1 MRTHGR
7 LVLAAC
13 ILVVCVSASHVVP
26 SVTTAYVKGRLQL
39 WLAADPPPAPADKP
53 DQPVS
58 LSSCAVRPPG
68 ELTFTVLP
76 ERPGPDNDAVL
87 KLLGD
92 YGKGLCGVQVQP
104 VSKAHAGT
112 WSLRAEFKAANAS
125 AASADAVVTVSEYSD
140 GVLPEKP
147 SVTEGGSGFT
157 LRLVTIGK
165 DLKFTTCG
173 VIPPWSSGA
182 VVPLEPGAAAAAGPD
197 ADRLRYFPGNGAA
210 GSLDKGWCAVEVV
223 GVRGKDG
230 GRWILEATVKDTGVV
245 RRGYTAVTVYT
256 PRMAISPSSEMNA
269 EQKETAVMRLVFAE
283 TRASGDVQWTGCQ
296 AVTPDGAVVQ
306 LSGQGPRTASS
317 TDETVRPSG
326 PAGVECGARIGPLEA
341 RHAGKWTLVG
351 EAGGEERSASARLAV
366 QEAYR
371 PSASNE
377 VSVMLGARNQP
388 LDCGPEKALFCEL
401 RDPAGAVATS
411 SAGPCRHTLER
422 VRTVHNGSW
431 TCSMLL
437 PGYSDAVNDTVV
449 LVLAD
454 PVRVVTGVV
463 VPAARTGRTVDAEP
477 PLVLQCRLA
486 GTRACPNAL
495 VYCRMDSPSGERHLL
510 KDGVV
515 GSGRYSYAGEGF
527 HRCDC
532 SMAISRPLA
541 PGDIGVWRCVMGF
554 QSSRRAGYVELPG
567 ADRSARDTSA
577 AGAGLVA
584 FRSPVDGVVT
594 PGAAATVGC
603 RAPGALAYCWL
614 RTPRG
619 ERLSVVDASS
629 ADGQPRYAGMGFE
642 FGECGVS
649 IPEASVANHSGTWR
663 CGVGLVGRGGPSID
677 LEVPVELTVSASLV
691 VPLEVRVVGATGHAA
706 TLGCRTLLGDAL
718 DYCRFQRPDG
728 LSVHLADAGLT
739 PDGDGSLRYR
749 YLGADGEGG
758 GLAEGYCRLA
768 IAALAEEDYGDWV
781 CAVRVAGEVRGRE
794 QTASVV
800 LEPSG
805 GVADAGVVGGAVA
818 AAVLLLAAA
827 SFVGYRRFRP
837 RLSRRS
843 PSISSSQTSDAP
855 MAPNLAAAS
864 LTTPR
869 GLSQPAVR
877 RTTTR
882 SSARVAATMMPST
895 RLPARMRGASGA
907 RALDE
912 AIGLEPLPRT
922 LPAAPEDSSSS
933 DVDVDVF
940 PAASRK
946 TQ

>member
-1 MRTHGR
+1 MLSSREQVAPAAARPPALAARAADRTGRHTRTARTAADMRTHGR

-13 ILVVCVSASHVVP
+13 ILVVSGVSASHVVP

-197 ADRLRYFPGNGAA
+197 ADRLRYFPGNA
-210 GSLDKGWCAVEVV
+210 
-223 GVRGKDG
+223 
-230 GRWILEATVKDTGVV
+230 
-245 RRGYTAVTVYT
+245 

-677 LEVPVELTVSASLV
+677 LEVPVELTVS
-691 VPLEVRVVGATGHAA
+691 
-706 TLGCRTLLGDAL
+706 
-718 DYCRFQRPDG
+718 
-728 LSVHLADAGLT
+728 
-739 PDGDGSLRYR
+739 DGDGSLRYR

-805 GVADAGVVGGAVA
+805 GGRELPFG
-818 AAVLLLAAA
+818 
-827 SFVGYRRFRP
+827 RTRKR
-837 RLSRRS
+837 
-843 PSISSSQTSDAP
+843 ITS
-855 MAPNLAAAS
+855 L
-864 LTTPR
+864 
-869 GLSQPAVR
+869 
-877 RTTTR
+877 
-882 SSARVAATMMPST
+882 
-895 RLPARMRGASGA
+895 
-907 RALDE
+907 
-912 AIGLEPLPRT
+912 
-922 LPAAPEDSSSS
+922 
-933 DVDVDVF
+933 
-940 PAASRK
+940 
-946 TQ
+946 